1 MRRRT
6 IAALLAGTVVV
17 SSASGW
23 VASSQIRSPAE
34 VAART
39 APPPASA
46 ILVPAEMRTLSTDIV
61 TRGTARFGAPQ
72 QLSLVP
78 SALRAD
84 PAIITSVPLPGSALT
99 EGDIALT
106 ASGRPAFLLTGQ
118 VPMFRDLGPGL
129 EGDDVR
135 QLEEALAR
143 LGFDPGPADGRY
155 DSRTERAVSAWYR
168 AAGFSPTTTTPSQL
182 AAIRSLETELASSR
196 LDILSARSSIAA
208 AGADLAAARAAAA
221 RATAVNG
228 AAGGSVAA
236 ARAEADAGNLRAQA
250 EVDALRELLGALRTG
265 RQGTP
270 AEIDAAAFDLAVA
283 EANATSTRLA
293 GQRAV
298 ADATTVLNTATF
310 ALATAT
316 AEANAANLAA
326 AYDVSEKQRALD
338 DLRAS
343 GTATPAQISAAQDAV
358 AVATASADAARARG
372 AEAVAVAQMI
382 LDGAPA
388 ALQAARAEADAA
400 NTLAGLDVTTKRH
413 LLDALRTGT
422 PGTPAEIARATTDL
436 AVAVAS
442 REATWLAGEHLV
454 ATADADRIGAGG
466 DVEAARAAAAV
477 AEAALANAEAG
488 MSIRG
493 VPVNLLQLEVGLAK
507 RQAGVQVPAD
517 ELIFVSSAP
526 IRVAEVTAALGSTAV
541 GPIMT
546 ATNSLVAIDSSLPL
560 KEAPLVKPGMTV
572 TIDEAQLGIKATGVI
587 TRVADTPGTNGVD
600 GFHIYVEIA
609 VDAAPPTLVGA
620 SVRLTVPIKSTGGA
634 VLAVPIAAVSLAADG
649 TSQVV
654 RDVNGVR
661 APVVVGTGVSANG
674 FVAVVSTAG
683 DLKAGDLVVAGIEAP
698 ASTTPASTTPAYT
711 PTSASAP
718 GG

>member
-23 VASSQIRSPAE
+23 VASSRIRSPAE

-39 APPPASA
+39 APPTASA

-72 QLSLVP
+72 QLSLAP
-78 SALRAD
+78 STLNAD
-84 PAIITSVPLPGSALT
+84 PAIITSVPLPGSALA

-143 LGFDPGPADGRY
+143 LGFAPGPADGRY
-155 DSRTERAVSAWYR
+155 DSGTERAVSAWYR

-182 AAIRSLETELASSR
+182 AAIRTLETELAAGR
-196 LDILSARSSIAA
+196 LDILSARSSVASA
-208 AGADLAAARAAAA
+208 EADLVATNAAVA

-250 EVDALRELLGALRTG
+250 EVDALRELL
-265 RQGTP
+265 
-270 AEIDAAAFDLAVA
+270 
-283 EANATSTRLA
+283 
-293 GQRAV
+293 
-298 ADATTVLNTATF
+298 
-310 ALATAT
+310 
-316 AEANAANLAA
+316 
-326 AYDVSEKQRALD
+326 
-338 DLRAS
+338 
-343 GTATPAQISAAQDAV
+343 
-358 AVATASADAARARG
+358 
-372 AEAVAVAQMI
+372 
-382 LDGAPA
+382 
-388 ALQAARAEADAA
+388 
-400 NTLAGLDVTTKRH
+400 
-413 LLDALRTGT
+413 DALRTGT
-422 PGTPAEIARATTDL
+422 PGTPSEIARATSNLD
-436 AVAVAS
+436 VAVAS
-442 REATWLAGEHLV
+442 REATRLAGDHLV
-454 ATADADRIGAGG
+454 ATAEADRIGAGG
-466 DVEAARAAAAV
+466 DVEAARAAAA
-477 AEAALANAEAG
+477 AADLALANTKAG
-488 MSIRG
+488 LSIRD
-493 VPVNLLQLEVGLAK
+493 VPTNLLQLEVGLAK

-526 IRVAEVTAALGSTAV
+526 IRVAEVTAALGSPAV

-560 KEAPLVKPGMTV
+560 KEAPLVKPDMAV

-609 VDAAPPTLVGA
+609 VDAAPPNLVGA

-634 VLAVPIAAVSLAADG
+634 VLAVPVAAVSLAADG

-654 RDVNGVR
+654 RDVNGAR
-661 APVVVGTGVSANG
+661 APLVVEPGVSANG

-698 ASTTPASTTPAYT
+698 VATPASVPAPTPAST
-711 PTSASAP
+711 PTSAPAP